1 MQLKIT
7 IKIDYTGRSH
17 LLLRSTRKRKYNEIE
32 DDEKEMLK
40 KELEKIR
47 KEKEGLECEIDL
59 LRDQWN
65 KYEDEHGRM
74 D

>member
-7 IKIDYTGRSH
+7 IKIDDTGRSH

-32 DDEKEMLK
+32 DDEKEMFK